1 MAITLIRIDDRL
13 IHGQIIQGWVKHL
26 KIQKIFVCNDEVAA
40 DEMRK
45 ALMEIAV
52 PAELKILIFP
62 ISQAAKAAQEAEF
75 TKEKTLFLFTKP
87 RDLIRFIDS
96 GLTIKSANIGA
107 MHFGPGKKHILET
120 ISVDEDDVLAF
131 QELARRGIELE
142 VRTVP
147 TDTKKDIMKFIQRND

>member
-40 DEMRK
+40 AEMRK
-45 ALMEIAV
+45 TLMEMAV
-52 PAELKILIFP
+52 PADLKISILS

-87 RDLIRFIDS
+87 QDLIRFIDL
-96 GLTIKSANIGA
+96 GVTIKSANIGA
-107 MHFGPGKKHILET
+107 MHFSPGKKHILET
-120 ISVDEDDVLAF
+120 ISIDEDDILAV

-147 TDTKKDIMKFIQRND
+147 TNGKKDIMKFLK